1 MSRVI
6 KQTTK
11 QKIAQ
16 IIDLVPDE
24 QEKKLVQHAYTL
36 AKKAHEGQKR
46 ASGDPYIIHPV
57 SAALTLAE
65 MQQDAV
71 TIAATLLHD
80 VVDDTPVTLKEI
92 EKDFGK
98 EIAFLVD
105 GVSKLGKLKYRGQE
119 RHAENLRKMLVAM
132 ASDVRVILIKF
143 ADRLHNMET
152 LDVLP
157 TRKQHRI
164 ALETLEIYAPI
175 ATRLGISEIAK
186 QLEDLAFPYI
196 YPDQYKYIKTETHYR
211 LPEAEKYL
219 SKLHPL
225 VLTQLQKE
233 NIEPIEIQT
242 RAKHYYSL
250 WRKLERNHY
259 NWSQLNDLIAMR
271 IIVNSIEECYATLGV
286 LHKTWKPL
294 LGQIK
299 DYIALPK
306 PSGYRGLHTTVFC
319 VDGRQTE
326 FQIRTLKMHN
336 NAEYG
341 IAAHWR
347 YKNKAGLSDKSI
359 EKTYAWVQKLQE
371 WKKDNGPSEE
381 FIDNL
386 KIDVFQDR
394 IFVFTP
400 RGDVIDLPRGASP
413 VDFAYAIH
421 SKIGDSAMGA
431 IVNGKMTA
439 LNSELANGDVV
450 GILRSKNK
458 TPSRTWLG
466 YVKTSNA
473 RNNIRKWLR
482 LQNRDENISIG
493 LNILNEE
500 LRSLEGKTWP
510 QLEKKKQQEV
520 LTKFSYA
527 DTEELLVALGRGDV
541 SVSRI
546 IQSLITPQDIKKTQ
560 HAPSKSRSQ
569 AETRQV
575 RIAGTSGIQMRIA
588 RCCNPSPPTAI
599 ASYVTIDRGASIHKI
614 NCRNLYRSTEKILP
628 AYWSRIKGGQIV
640 KVKIRVVDRIGML
653 QDVSR
658 TIAGLDINI
667 ISLNT
672 NTRIPEDKK
681 NTQLAVEGG
690 VDISADIEVQD
701 LHQLKKMIEKL
712 KSVDGIYEVRRI

>member
-16 IIDLVPDE
+16 IIGLVSDE
-24 QEKKLVQHAYTL
+24 QEKKLVQRAYTL
-36 AKKAHEGQKR
+36 AEKAHEGQKR
-46 ASGDPYIIHPV
+46 ASGDPYMIHPV

-65 MQQDAV
+65 MQQDAA
-71 TIAATLLHD
+71 TIAAALLHD
-80 VVDDTPVTLKEI
+80 VVDDTSVTLKEI

-132 ASDVRVILIKF
+132 ASDVRVIVIKF
-143 ADRLHNMET
+143 ADRLHNMKT
-152 LDVLP
+152 LDALP
-157 TRKQHRI
+157 PRKQHRI

-186 QLEDLAFPYI
+186 QLEDLAFPHI
-196 YPDQYKYIKTETHYR
+196 YPDQYKYIKAETHYR

-219 SKLHPL
+219 NRLHPL
-225 VLTQLQKE
+225 VLAQLEKE
-233 NIEPIEIQT
+233 DIKPIEIQT

-294 LGQIK
+294 PGQIK

-306 PSGYRGLHTTVFC
+306 PNGYQGLHTTVFC

-326 FQIRTLKMHN
+326 FQIRTLEMHN

-359 EKTYAWVQKLQE
+359 EKTYEWVQKLQE
-371 WKKDNGPSEE
+371 WNKDSMPSGE

-400 RGDVIDLPRGASP
+400 RGDVIDLPQGASP
-413 VDFAYAIH
+413 IDFAYAIH
-421 SKIGDSAMGA
+421 SKIGDTAMGA
-431 IVNGKMTA
+431 IVNGKMMT
-439 LNSELANGDVV
+439 LSSELSNGDVV

-458 TPSRTWLG
+458 TPSQTWLG

-482 LQNRDENISIG
+482 LQNRDENISVG
-493 LNILNEE
+493 LKILNEE
-500 LRSLEGKTWP
+500 LKTLEGKTWS
-510 QLEKKKQQEV
+510 QLEKIKQQKI

-527 DTEELLVALGRGDV
+527 DTEGLLMALGRGDV

-546 IQSLITPQDIKKTQ
+546 IQSLITPPDIKEAQ
-560 HAPSKSRSQ
+560 HAPPSPKLQ
-569 AETRQV
+569 ADIRQI
-575 RIAGTSGIQMRIA
+575 RIAGMDGIQMRIA
-588 RCCNPSPPTAI
+588 RCRDPSPPEAI
-599 ASYVTIDRGASIHKI
+599 ASYITIDRGASIHKI
-614 NCRNLYRSTEKILP
+614 NCRNLYRGTERVLP
-628 AYWSRIKGGQIV
+628 AYWSRIKGGRIV
-640 KVKIRVVDRIGML
+640 KVKIRVVDRVGML
-653 QDVSR
+653 QDISR
-658 TIAGLDINI
+658 AIAGLDINI

-672 NTRIPEDKK
+672 DTRIPEDKK
-681 NTQLAVEGG
+681 NTLPTDEGG
-690 VDISADIEVQD
+690 VYISADIEVRD

-712 KSVDGIYEVRRI
+712 KSVDGIYEVHRI